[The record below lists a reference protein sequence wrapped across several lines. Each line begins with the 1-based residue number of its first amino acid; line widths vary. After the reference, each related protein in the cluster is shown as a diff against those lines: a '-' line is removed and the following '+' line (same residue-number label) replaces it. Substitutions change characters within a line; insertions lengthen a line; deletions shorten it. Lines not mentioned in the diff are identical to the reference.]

1 MITPAYAPTAT
12 ERVLPRLALDFTT
25 ASLDARVTVTRALN
39 TATAINNSGVIAAVN
54 ANLPRFD
61 YDPVAL
67 TCKGLLI
74 EEARTNLQTYS
85 ETFSSWPTLSG
96 ASAPNATAANPL
108 GGTTVSKLT
117 EDSSSGGHVVGSA
130 DITVSSGA
138 TVTLSVYAKPAG
150 RNWIAVYDSRSTTGK
165 YFDVANGVIGGNL
178 VGAPVSAS
186 ITPGPNGYYRCS
198 ITVTAPATIVTPQVW
213 LASANNTFSYQGNGT
228 SGAYLS
234 AFQTEVGA
242 FATSYIPN
250 LATGTTTR
258 NADVVSM
265 TGTNFSS
272 WYNANEG
279 TFAVRADL
287 FDAASIAVNPFC
299 DALTNASNDIVLGKR
314 VGGGGTTDFQMMV
327 VNGGAVQAFIA
338 AASVLTAKNTYY
350 TGVGAYKANSFQAA
364 AKGVAG
370 TPDTSGTV
378 PTVNQLQIGSSTA
391 VGGYLN
397 GHIASLRYWPQRLI
411 NAEVQAFSK

>member
-39 TATAINNSGVIAAVN
+39 TATAINSSGVIAAVN

-74 EEARTNLQTYS
+74 EEARTNLQKYS

-165 YFDVANGVIGGNL
+165 YFDIANGVIGGNL

-250 LATGTTTR
+250 LATGSTTR
-258 NADVVSM
+258 NADAVSM

-272 WYNANEG
+272 WFNASAG
-279 TFAVRADL
+279 TFVATYDNFYPANATSQGIIGFGSYGLFMYLNTSLAKSYDGTNVVQASAAAANTVTKTAVAYGSGL
-287 FDAASIAVNPFC
+287 
-299 DALTNASNDIVLGKR
+299 ALSQA
-314 VGGGGTTDFQMMV
+314 
-327 VNGGAVQAFIA
+327 GGAAVTSSYNNVF
-338 AASVLTAKNTYY
+338 ASATFLYIGNTD
-350 TGVGAYKANSFQAA
+350 GIK
-364 AKGVAG
+364 
-370 TPDTSGTV
+370 P
-378 PTVNQLQIGSSTA
+378 
-391 VGGYLN
+391 LN
-397 GHIASLRYWPQRLI
+397 GHVAAVQFYPQKLTNSQI
-411 NAEVQAFSK
+411 QAFSK

>member
-130 DITVSSGA
+130 DITISSGA

-258 NADVVSM
+258 NADVVTM

-272 WYNANEG
+272 WWNSTAG
-279 TFAVRADL
+279 TFFTSYQTLVNSSIS
-287 FDAASIAVNPFC
+287 AARGI
-299 DALTNASNDIVLGKR
+299 LTYDSSGNKLVTYI
-314 VGGGGTTDFQMMV
+314 GGGGTTASTYDGSSIVAATGSAVATASKTVMAYSSTGRAIAT
-327 VNGGAVQAFIA
+327 NGGTVATGSAPSAGF
-338 AASVLTAKNTYY
+338 LTATLLNIGALNVST
-350 TGVGAYKANSFQAA
+350 TGQINGYIKA
-364 AKGVAG
+364 V
-370 TPDTSGTV
+370 
-378 PTVNQLQIGSSTA
+378 
-391 VGGYLN
+391 
-397 GHIASLRYWPQRLI
+397 RYWPQRLT
-411 NAEVQAFSK
+411 NAEIQAFSK

>member
-39 TATAINNSGVIAAVN
+39 TATAINSSGVIAAVN

-165 YFDVANGVIGGNL
+165 YFDIANGVIGGNL

-242 FATSYIPN
+242 FATSYIAN

-272 WYNANEG
+272 WFNASEG
-279 TFAVRADL
+279 TLVSEFEYFPALSGYYPSVVSLRPSISAL
-287 FDAASIAVNPFC
+287 SEYSIELYFD
-299 DALTNASNDIVLGKR
+299 
-314 VGGGGTTDFQMMV
+314 TT
-327 VNGGAVQAFIA
+327 
-338 AASVLTAKNTYY
+338 
-350 TGVGAYKANSFQAA
+350 
-364 AKGVAG
+364 GVAG
-370 TPDTSGTV
+370 LIRNAWANQAIFNTVLTKNTFNTAAISYKTNVSNYACNGANPSTQTPATIPSG
-378 PTVNQLQIGSSTA
+378 LAAMQIGMNTSA
-391 VGGYLN
+391 
-397 GHIASLRYWPQRLI
+397 QQI
-411 NAEVQAFSK
+411 NAHIKNIYYYNTCLLARECQAFSK